1 MGELEV
7 IVDRF
12 TARREALEQRIQ
24 KLVTAE
30 FTRFDG
36 WYSPKLVEEITQAV
50 AARVSIAQVGTAT
63 LTDAYLSRVTTYV
76 TGTYVAGASVPQV
89 MGKSLRM
96 GVTGH
101 EEVYGRVV
109 SEYRYQRSVGADER
123 QALSTALTRAQSMVS
138 TDMGLAFQHQTKRFT
153 EVRNINRFRRV
164 VRPELSKGGACGLCV
179 GASDRLYRRGDL
191 MPMHARCKCT
201 VIAVTSKSDPG
212 SQLNDDTLS
221 ELYTQAGSTAGADLK
236 KVRVTV
242 EQHGELGPQL
252 RVQGQNF
259 RGPAEVAA

>member
-12 TARREALEQRIQ
+12 AARREALEQRIQ

-76 TGTYVAGASVPQV
+76 TGTYVAGASDPQV

-96 GVTGH
+96 GVAGH
-101 EEVYGRVV
+101 EGCT
-109 SEYRYQRSVGADER
+109 GASCP
-123 QALSTALTRAQSMVS
+123 STAISGQWAPTN
-138 TDMGLAFQHQTKRFT
+138 G
-153 EVRNINRFRRV
+153 RRCP
-164 VRPELSKGGACGLCV
+164 R
-179 GASDRLYRRGDL
+179 
-191 MPMHARCKCT
+191 H
-201 VIAVTSKSDPG
+201 
-212 SQLNDDTLS
+212 
-221 ELYTQAGSTAGADLK
+221 
-236 KVRVTV
+236 
-242 EQHGELGPQL
+242 
-252 RVQGQNF
+252 
-259 RGPAEVAA
+259 